1 MVRPFKMT
9 ILSSLYILLLG
20 QGLLL
25 LHSAHVTDLPISL
38 PQVSANDCC
47 NFRLEQ
53 LHHDSLSRGGG
64 GHDHF
69 LVSLVTSESTRGQLL
84 L

>member
-9 ILSSLYILLLG
+9 ILSSPYIPLLG

-38 PQVSANDCC
+38 PQVSATIVVTLDWNSSTMIAY
-47 NFRLEQ
+47 Q
-53 LHHDSLSRGGG
+53 GVVRGRTISW
-64 GHDHF
+64 F
-69 LVSLVTSESTRGQLL
+69 PW
-84 L
+84 